1 MNYLTRAKIVLF
13 CALIGLPFILRP
25 LGLASQFD
33 AQIEGRE
40 PNRFPVIKWKP
51 GNISL
56 PSKSSMRTFP
66 RAFDRYLA
74 DRMPFR
80 NAIHKLQVALRFEGF
95 ELAQEAYSRA
105 RSESPSHVL
114 IGKEG
119 WTFYTGN
126 KSITQ
131 LEGKLPFSDSELA
144 NWRDCL
150 VERNEFCRSLGIRY
164 VVMIGPDKGTIYPEY
179 LPDLVILGQ
188 GPSRLDCLCTA
199 LHAPEVT
206 VLDVRPALRAMKS
219 TQQVYYTNDT
229 HWNEIGGL
237 VACNQLLA
245 FLGRPTTELN
255 EFTIN
260 PDAANSVADEFDLA
274 GRSHPPRMQQLVPR
288 VPFRYQKLEHPSEAK
303 IRSATMDNPHGTGRA
318 VVFHDSFFPA
328 MEPCFSASFRHAE
341 YRVTDDFDAELV
353 LKTQPEVVVQIM
365 VERKLNQIVLKPLN
379 PPAMAAGKSPIV
391 R

>member
-1 MNYLTRAKIVLF
+1 MNFLARAKIVLF

-33 AQIEGRE
+33 AQTEGRE
-40 PNRFPVIKWKP
+40 PNRFPIIKWKP
-51 GNISL
+51 GIISL
-56 PSKSSMRTFP
+56 PSKTSMRTFP

-95 ELAQEAYSRA
+95 ELAQEAYARA

-114 IGKEG
+114 IGKQG
-119 WTFYTGN
+119 WTYYTGN
-126 KSITQ
+126 KTIAQ
-131 LEGKLPFSDSELA
+131 LEGKHPFTESELA

-164 VVMIGPDKGTIYPEY
+164 VVLIGPDKGTIYPEY
-179 LPDLVILGQ
+179 LPDLIIRGQ
-188 GPSRLDCLCTA
+188 GPSRLDRLNTA
-199 LHAPEVT
+199 LQAQGVAT
-206 VLDVRPALRAMKS
+206 LDVRPALVAMKP

-245 FLGRPTTELN
+245 FLGRPTTDLAQ
-255 EFTIN
+255 FTIN
-260 PDAANSVADEFDLA
+260 PEAANSVADEFDLA
-274 GRSHPPRMQQLVPR
+274 GRPHPPRMQQLVPR
-288 VPFRYQKLEHPSEAK
+288 VPFRYQKHEHPSEAK
-303 IRSATMDNPHGTGRA
+303 VRSASMNNPHGSGRA

-328 MEPCFSASFRHAE
+328 MEPCFSESFRQAE

-365 VERKLNQIVLKPLN
+365 VERKLNEIVLKPLH
-379 PPAMAAGKSPIV
+379 PPVMAAGKSPIV